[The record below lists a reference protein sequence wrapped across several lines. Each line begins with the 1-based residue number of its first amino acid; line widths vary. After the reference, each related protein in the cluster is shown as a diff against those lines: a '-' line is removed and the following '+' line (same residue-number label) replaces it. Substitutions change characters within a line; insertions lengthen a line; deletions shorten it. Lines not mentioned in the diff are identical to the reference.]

1 MTNAQAIKSYKK
13 DLEVYRQNSIL
24 KVITSDMILKN

>member
-13 DLEVYRQNSIL
+13 DLEVYRQNYTESHYL
-24 KVITSDMILKN
+24 RYDS